1 MAFLGS
7 RFLQGNRLYGLIM
20 LSLVLI
26 AIAAYIRTVDDS
38 SGTMILAGAIAVLAF
53 VSYLLYGFES
63 EGTEPRKPKKK
74 KAAAKPRPKPE
85 PKPKSTEVSKIPDAG
100 TEVHTPEV
108 VKPAVQLSELP
119 IETIEGIG
127 EVYGDD
133 LRGAGIDSVQ
143 DLIGTPASRVAE
155 IADVSEREA
164 EGWIAMA
171 RFAWLDGVSEE
182 DAEAIVFA
190 TDIDDLK
197 DLARADA
204 NDLLRK
210 ILKAVESED
219 VRVPAGYEFT
229 IEKVKTWMQSAKK
242 AIR

>member
-1 MAFLGS
+1 LSS

-38 SGTMILAGAIAVLAF
+38 LGTIILGGAIAVIAF
-53 VSYLLYGFES
+53 VSYLLYGFEG
-63 EGTEPRKPKKK
+63 EGAEPRKPKKK
-74 KAAAKPRPKPE
+74 KAVAKPTTKPEQRPKVTEAPKVPE
-85 PKPKSTEVSKIPDAG
+85 VG

-108 VKPAVQLSELP
+108 VRPAVQLSELP

-127 EVYGDD
+127 EVYGGD

-143 DLIGTPASRVAE
+143 DLIGTPTSRVAE

-190 TDIDDLK
+190 TGIDDLK
-197 DLARADA
+197 ALARADA

-229 IEKVKTWMQSAKK
+229 IEKVKTWIQSAKK

>member
-1 MAFLGS
+1 MSS
-7 RFLQGNRLYGLIM
+7 RFLQGNRLYGLIV

-38 SGTMILAGAIAVLAF
+38 LGTTILGVAIAVLAF
-53 VSYLLYGFES
+53 VSYLLYGS
-63 EGTEPRKPKKK
+63 EGEGAEPQKPKKREP
-74 KAAAKPRPKPE
+74 AAKPRAEPE
-85 PKPKSTEVSKIPDAG
+85 PRFKVTDEVR
-100 TEVHTPEV
+100 EVHTPEV
-108 VKPAVQLSELP
+108 VEPKVQLSELP

-127 EVYGDD
+127 EVYGGD
-133 LRGAGIDSVQ
+133 LRAARIDSVQ

-155 IADVSEREA
+155 IADVSERVA

-190 TDIDDLK
+190 TGIDDLK
-197 DLARADA
+197 ALAKADPK
-204 NDLLRK
+204 DLLWMIRR
-210 ILKAVESED
+210 AVESED

-229 IEKVKTWMQSAKK
+229 IEKVKTWIQSAKQ
-242 AIR
+242 ATR

>member
-1 MAFLGS
+1 
-7 RFLQGNRLYGLIM
+7 M
-20 LSLVLI
+20 LSLILI

-38 SGTMILAGAIAVLAF
+38 LGTTILGIAIAVIAF
-53 VSYLLYGFES
+53 VSYLLYGFEG
-63 EGTEPRKPKKK
+63 EGAEPRKPKKK
-74 KAAAKPRPKPE
+74 KPATKPRAEPEPRPKVDE
-85 PKPKSTEVSKIPDAG
+85 APKDPDADK
-100 TEVHTPEV
+100 EVHTPEV
-108 VKPAVQLSELP
+108 VKAAARLSELP

-127 EVYGDD
+127 EVYGGD

-164 EGWIAMA
+164 GGWIAMA

-190 TDIDDLK
+190 TGIDDLK
-197 DLARADA
+197 ALARADA
-204 NDLLRK
+204 KNLLRK

-229 IEKVKTWMQSAKK
+229 IEKVKTWIQSAKK